1 MMYLR
6 QYKKDDAKTIISWC
20 EDEKIF
26 RKWTSDRYK
35 SFPITSDDMN
45 YKYFDCN
52 GDCEEKDNFYPV
64 TACDDGEI
72 AGHFI
77 LRYTGGDHRI
87 LRIGFVIV
95 DDKKRGQG
103 YGKQMIKLA
112 LEYAFK
118 IAGADRVTIGV
129 FDNNK
134 PAYHCYKSAGFKE
147 IQMEQEEICELFGE
161 KCRIIEMAVDRSE
174 YERK

>member
-1 MMYLR
+1 
-6 QYKKDDAKTIISWC
+6 
-20 EDEKIF
+20 
-26 RKWTSDRYK
+26 
-35 SFPITSDDMN
+35 
-45 YKYFDCN
+45 
-52 GDCEEKDNFYPV
+52 
-64 TACDDGEI
+64 
-72 AGHFI
+72 
-77 LRYTGGDHRI
+77 
-87 LRIGFVIV
+87 
-95 DDKKRGQG
+95 
-103 YGKQMIKLA
+103 MIKLA